1 MQANTHCLQLTQ
13 INIKQFRCFKDF
25 TLDFDNR
32 IVLIQGSNGSGKTS
46 ILEALHYLCYLR
58 SFRTHS
64 PRDLIQFGNEGFFI
78 KASFNA
84 PIADQLMPSDA
95 QVGFAHKKRLV
106 KVNQKPVATY
116 KELMDYY
123 RIVTL
128 TEDDLH
134 LISSGPEIRRAFIDQ
149 ALLLD
154 DPEFM
159 GVIKNYKTILD
170 NRNALFI
177 RAKPDLDSY
186 HVWTD
191 QLWNASRIIQERR
204 IAMLA
209 QFEQE
214 TNHILTTHFD
224 NQLSVSFSYAPK
236 KIGPEVTEAEFNVLR
251 PSLYQEESRFSRSL
265 FGAHLD
271 DFIIRFQDKK
281 SKSFASRGQQKL
293 IVLLLKMAQLKH
305 IGLKRGS
312 AIFLL
317 DDFMT
322 DFDPKRAA
330 ILIDSLDKMGFQL
343 IFTSPMEQGVFE
355 DNLRARGAQQVQ
367 LTY

>member
-1 MQANTHCLQLTQ
+1 MQANKHTLHLTQ
-13 INIKQFRCFKDF
+13 IHIKQFRCFKDF
-25 TLDFDNR
+25 TLDFDNKM
-32 IVLIQGSNGSGKTS
+32 ILIQGNNGSGKTS

-84 PIADQLMPSDA
+84 PIADQLMPGDA
-95 QVGFAHKKRLV
+95 QVGFAQKKRLV
-106 KVNQKPVATY
+106 KVNQKPIATY

-123 RIVTL
+123 RIITL

-134 LISSGPEIRRAFIDQ
+134 LINSGPEIRRAFIDQ

-154 DPEFM
+154 DPDFM
-159 GVIKNYKTILD
+159 NVIKNYKTILD

-177 RAKPDLDSY
+177 RSRPDFDSY
-186 HVWTD
+186 QLWTD

-204 IAMLA
+204 IAILA

-214 TNHILTTHFD
+214 TNQILAAYFD
-224 NQLSVSFSYAPK
+224 NQLSISFSYAPK
-236 KIGPEVTEAEFNVLR
+236 KINPEMSRAEFDALQ
-251 PSLYQEESRFSRSL
+251 PGLYQEECRFSRSL

-271 DFIIRFQDKK
+271 DLVIRFQDKK

-293 IVLLLKMAQLKH
+293 IILLLKIAQIKQ

-322 DFDPKRAA
+322 DFDPNRAA
-330 ILIDSLDKMGFQL
+330 ILLDILDKTGFQL
-343 IFTSPMEQGVFE
+343 IFTSPLNRGIFE
-355 DNLRARGAQQVQ
+355 DYLKDRGAQQVQ